1 MRLRAP
7 PSPMDW
13 RRQQRTVATPPDDP
27 TAWLGGP
34 PSDFLL
40 RHSLLPPRGPPGP
53 LLRAET
59 ATASSQT
66 GSAPGD
72 RHPGPAAQ
80 PARDPTKNNSSAW
93 FSGPPSDTLLWDH
106 PPSPRESPGRLIRV
120 KKPTASSRTGPDRA
134 ERHPGPAPQPA
145 SEPTKNDS
153 SAWLGGPPGDFLLRH
168 SLLPP

>member
-40 RHSLLPPRGPPGP
+40 RHSLLPPRGPPGR

-66 GSAPGD
+66 GSAPSD
-72 RHPGPAAQ
+72 RHPGPAVQ
-80 PARDPTKNNSSAW
+80 PVRDPPVNNS
-93 FSGPPSDTLLWDH
+93 T
-106 PPSPRESPGRLIRV
+106 
-120 KKPTASSRTGPDRA
+120 
-134 ERHPGPAPQPA
+134 
-145 SEPTKNDS
+145 
-153 SAWLGGPPGDFLLRH
+153 AWLGGPPTDHSLRH
-168 SLLPP
+168 CLLPPQGLRVQIPHTGLVLTTSQALIAALIRHASAALEQIGRSTVRSI